1 MVEAYDAGIPE
12 MSSMVHVGITVLDLN
27 DNPPRFT
34 NDTIAFRFK
43 IITSKN

>member
-43 IITSKN
+43 MIS